1 MSNSTRTTSDDN
13 PATLPTGPYRKLPVK
28 VNHLNINPAL
38 CLPGIRVLSAMLLLA
53 TSTLPCLAETQ
64 ADPARY
70 VNPFI
75 GTSGAGHTFP
85 GATVPLGMIQLSPE
99 TSNFGWE
106 YCSGYQYDDSTI
118 LGFAHTH
125 LSGTGW
131 MDLGDVLMLPY
142 SGDPVRAEYRTPLD
156 KKSETA
162 SPGYYSVTLPAEG
175 VKAELT
181 ATQHTGVQRYTFDKG
196 GPSNILIDLQSGLV
210 GEEKLL
216 KTHVLDSQVNIENNT
231 TLSGS
236 VHSKHWVEQK
246 LFFVIETSKP
256 FETPRFL
263 DEPAKRRLTLA
274 FTTTK
279 GEAIEARVALSTVSV
294 EGAKRNLLES
304 GKPAFDEA
312 KAAAR
317 GKWNSYLS
325 KIAIEGDTEQKT
337 NFYTAMYHLFVQP
350 NNIAD
355 ADGQYRGPDDKIH
368 QSSAKAYF
376 STLSLWDTYRAA
388 HPLYTI
394 LVPDKDGEMVSS
406 MLDHFDAT
414 GMLPIWTVWGQEN
427 FCMIGNHAV
436 PIITDA
442 YFKGILKK
450 DQAEKAFAA
459 IKQSLT
465 TNCWPKYDWNLYDKH
480 GYLPADLVKAE
491 SVSRTLESTTD
502 DWCAAKMA
510 KSLGKEAD
518 SAFFSKRADFYKNLY
533 DSSTQMMRGRNS
545 DGSWLTPFDPLE
557 FSPGGGGIRGAYTEG
572 NAWQYFWHVQHDI
585 AGLMDLVGG
594 KAPFGKKLDTLFS
607 MESTVRGEGSLSDIS
622 GMIGQYVHGN
632 EPSHHVAYLYNYAD
646 APWRTQELIPE
657 ILKSQYRNAPDGLC
671 GNDDCGQMSAW
682 YVFSTLGFYPVNPA
696 SGVFDL
702 GVPSFRSAAIQLNG
716 KSFTIKAPNLS
727 AANRYIKSA
736 NLNGE
741 PLAAYQ
747 ITYDDIMKGGL
758 LEFEMTDTPVNFAK

>member
-1 MSNSTRTTSDDN
+1 MNYNNPSPLTPLRGLTTI
-13 PATLPTGPYRKLPVK
+13 A
-28 VNHLNINPAL
+28 
-38 CLPGIRVLSAMLLLA
+38 LLA
-53 TSTLPCLAETQ
+53 ATALTCRAGGE
-64 ADPARY
+64 ADPAHY

-99 TSNFGWE
+99 TRNFGWE
-106 YCSGYQYDDSTI
+106 YCSGYQFNDSTV

-142 SGDPVRAEYRTPLD
+142 SGDPVRSEYRTPLD

-162 SPGYYSVTLPAEG
+162 SPGYYSVNLPSEG
-175 VKAELT
+175 VKVELT
-181 ATQHTGVQRYTFDKG
+181 ASQHTGVQRYTFVNG
-196 GPSNILIDLQSGLV
+196 GPSNILIDLQSGIV
-210 GEEKLL
+210 GKEELL
-216 KTHVLDSQVNIENNT
+216 KTHVLDSRVTLESNT

-256 FETPRFL
+256 FENPQFL
-263 DEPAKRRLTLA
+263 DEPVKRRLTLG
-274 FTTTK
+274 FKTTK
-279 GEAIEARVALSTVSV
+279 GEVIEARVALSTVSV
-294 EGAKRNLLES
+294 EGAKRNLLEAD
-304 GKPAFDEA
+304 KLAFDEV
-312 KAAAR
+312 KSAAR
-317 GKWNSYLS
+317 GKWNEFLS
-325 KIAIEGDTEQKT
+325 KIAIEGDSEQKT

-376 STLSLWDTYRAA
+376 STFSIWDTYRAA

-394 LVPDKDGEMVSS
+394 IAPDKDGEMVGS
-406 MLDHFDAT
+406 MLAHFDAT

-436 PIITDA
+436 PVVTDA
-442 YFKGILKK
+442 YFKGILNK
-450 DQAEKAFAA
+450 DLAEKAYAA

-465 TNCWPKYDWNLYDKH
+465 KNCWPKYDWQLYDKH

-510 KSLGKEAD
+510 KALGKDAD
-518 SAFFSKRADFYKNLY
+518 YTFFSNRANFYKNLY
-533 DSSTQMMRGRNS
+533 DPSTQLMRGKNS

-585 AGLMDLVGG
+585 GGLMNLLGG

-607 MESTVRGEGSLSDIS
+607 MESTVRGEGTLSDIS

-632 EPSHHVAYLYNYAD
+632 EPSHHVAYLYND
-646 APWRTQELIPE
+646 VNAPWRTQELIPQ
-657 ILKSQYRNAPDGLC
+657 ILKSQYKNAPDGLC

-702 GVPSFRSAAIQLNG
+702 GVPSFQSATIRLKDKSFIIQAANLSATNRYIQSATLNG
-716 KSFTIKAPNLS
+716 K
-727 AANRYIKSA
+727 
-736 NLNGE
+736 
-741 PLAAYQ
+741 PLATYQ

-758 LEFEMTDTPVNFAK
+758 LEFEMTGNPTDFRQQAPQPR